1 MAMKWS
7 WLVGRF
13 AGINVY
19 IHPTFFIL
27 IGWLA
32 LSHWIRERSLGASF
46 EGVAFVLAIFFC
58 VVLHEFG
65 HAITA
70 RRYGIQTRDITLL
83 PIGGVARLER
93 MPSDPKQELWV
104 ALAGP
109 AVNVVIAAVLY
120 LGLYVVGGIGSHT
133 WNATQGSFVSRLMIV
148 NLGLVAFNMLP
159 AFPMDGGRVLR
170 AVLATRTGYVRA
182 TNIAAGIGQAM
193 AFFFGFLGLFG
204 NPFLLFIA
212 LFVWIGATQ
221 EASMTQMKAALEGLS
236 IERAMVTEF
245 RSLSPSDPLGEAVRL
260 ILAGSQHDFPV
271 ERDGK
276 VVGVL
281 TRNGLLKALAEGGL
295 KVSVGEVMQH
305 NVPIVDASERLEDGL
320 TKLQECEC
328 HTLPVTRRG
337 QLVGLVTTDNM
348 AEFML
353 VQSALKGSLD
363 EVDEAPLLRA

>member
-1 MAMKWS
+1 MKWS
-7 WLVGRF
+7 WKLGRF
-13 AGINVY
+13 AGIDVY
-19 IHPTFFIL
+19 VHFTFLIL

-32 LSHWIRERSLGASF
+32 LSHWIRERSLSATL
-46 EGVAFVLAIFFC
+46 EVVAFVLAIFAC

-70 RRYGIQTRDITLL
+70 RKYGIETRDVTLL

-120 LGLYVVGGIGSHT
+120 LGLYATGGVQSSALS
-133 WNATQGSFVSRLMIV
+133 ATEGSFVYRLMMVNVGLIV
-148 NLGLVAFNMLP
+148 FNMLP

-170 AVLATRTGYVRA
+170 AVLATHTGYARA
-182 TNIAAGIGQAM
+182 TNIAAGVGQAM

-221 EASMTQMKAALEGLS
+221 EASMTQMKAALAGVPVD
-236 IERAMVTEF
+236 RAMVTDF
-245 RSLSPSDPLGEAVRL
+245 RSLSPSDPLGEAVKL

-271 ERDGK
+271 EKEGK

-281 TRNGLLKALAEGGL
+281 TRNQLLKALAEGGL
-295 KVSVGEVMQH
+295 NMSVGEVMQR
-305 NVPIVDASERLEDGL
+305 NVPIVDSSEMLEDGL

-363 EVDEAPLLRA
+363 EVDEKVLLRT

>member
-1 MAMKWS
+1 MSAT
-7 WLVGRF
+7 LEV
-13 AGINVY
+13 
-19 IHPTFFIL
+19 
-27 IGWLA
+27 
-32 LSHWIRERSLGASF
+32 
-46 EGVAFVLAIFFC
+46 VAFVLAIFGC

-70 RRYGIQTRDITLL
+70 RRYGIATRDVTLL

-109 AVNVVIAAVLY
+109 AVNGVIAAVLY
-120 LGLYVVGGIGSHT
+120 LGL
-133 WNATQGSFVSRLMIV
+133 NATGGMRSTFSATEGSFAYRLMMVNVGLIV
-148 NLGLVAFNMLP
+148 FNMLP

-170 AVLATRTGYVRA
+170 AVLARHMGYARA
-182 TNIAAGIGQAM
+182 TNIAAGVGQAM
-193 AFFFGFLGLFG
+193 AFLFGFLGLFG

-221 EASMTQMKAALEGLS
+221 EASMTQMKAALEGVPVD
-236 IERAMVTEF
+236 RAMVTDF
-245 RSLSPSDPLGEAVRL
+245 RSLSPSDPLGEAIKL

-271 ERDGK
+271 EQEGK

-281 TRNGLLKALAEGGL
+281 TRDQLLKALAQGGQTL
-295 KVSVGEVMQH
+295 SVGEVMH
-305 NVPIVDASERLEDGL
+305 RDVPIVDFSEMLEDGL

-337 QLVGLVTTDNM
+337 HLVGLVTTDNM

-353 VQSALKGSLD
+353 VQSALESSPEGVNEKL
-363 EVDEAPLLRA
+363 LLRT

>member
-1 MAMKWS
+1 MKWS
-7 WLVGRF
+7 WNLGKL

-19 IHPTFFIL
+19 VHVTFFIL

-32 LSHWIRERSLGASF
+32 LSHWIRERSLSATLG
-46 EGVAFVLAIFFC
+46 GVAFVLAIFAC
-58 VVLHEFG
+58 VVLHELG
-65 HAITA
+65 HALIA
-70 RRYGIQTRDITLL
+70 RRYGIETRDITLL

-93 MPSDPKQELWV
+93 MPRDPRQELWV

-109 AVNVVIAAVLY
+109 AVNVVIAAILY
-120 LGLYVVGGIGSHT
+120 LGLYTTGGIGALSVVS
-133 WNATQGSFVSRLMIV
+133 ATQGSFAYRLMMV
-148 NLGLVAFNMLP
+148 NLGLIVFNMLP

-170 AVLATRTGYVRA
+170 ALLATKMGYIRA
-182 TNIAAGIGQAM
+182 TNIAAGIGQGM
-193 AFFFGFLGLFG
+193 AFLFGFAGLFG

-221 EASMTQMKAALEGLS
+221 EASMTQMKAALEGVPVDRVM
-236 IERAMVTEF
+236 ITDF
-245 RSLSPSDPLGEAVRL
+245 RSLSPSDPLNEAVRL

-271 ERDGK
+271 EENGR

-281 TRNGLLKALAEGGL
+281 TRNELLKALAQGGQSL
-295 KVSVGEVMQH
+295 SVGEVMQRD
-305 NVPIVDASERLEDGL
+305 VPVVDSSEMLEDGL

-363 EVDEAPLLRA
+363 QKALRA

>member
-1 MAMKWS
+1 MKWS
-7 WLVGRF
+7 WKLGNF

-19 IHPTFFIL
+19 VHVTFFIV

-32 LSHWIRERSLGASF
+32 LSHWVREQSLNATLV
-46 EGVAFVLAIFFC
+46 GVAFVLAIFAC

-65 HAITA
+65 HALTA
-70 RRYGIQTRDITLL
+70 RRHGIETRDITLL

-93 MPSDPKQELWV
+93 MPSDPMQELWV

-109 AVNVVIAAVLY
+109 AVNVVIAALLY
-120 LGLYVVGGIGSHT
+120 LGLY
-133 WNATQGSFVSRLMIV
+133 ATGELESFRAVSPTEGSFPMRLMMV
-148 NLGLVAFNMLP
+148 NLFLVVFNMLP

-170 AVLATRTGYVRA
+170 AVLATQMEYTRA
-182 TNIAAGIGQAM
+182 TNISAGIGQGM
-193 AFFFGFLGLFG
+193 AFLFGFVGLFG

-221 EASMTQMKAALEGLS
+221 EASITQMKAALEG
-236 IERAMVTEF
+236 IPVERAMITDF
-245 RSLSPSDPLGEAVRL
+245 RSLSPADPLGKAVKL

-271 ERDGK
+271 EEDGK

-281 TRNGLLKALAEGGL
+281 SRNDLLKALAQEGQSL
-295 KVSVGEVMQH
+295 LVGEAMQR
-305 NVPIVDASERLEDGL
+305 NVPSVDSSEMLEAGL
-320 TKLQECEC
+320 TKLRDCEC

-337 QLVGLVTTDNM
+337 QLAGLVTTDNM

-353 VQSALKGSLD
+353 VQSALRSSQGHVKAES
-363 EVDEAPLLRA
+363 LLRA

>member
-1 MAMKWS
+1 MKWS
-7 WLVGRF
+7 WKLGRF
-13 AGINVY
+13 AGIDVY
-19 IHPTFFIL
+19 IHGTFFIL

-32 LSHWIRERSLGASF
+32 VSHWIRERSLGASL
-46 EGVAFVLAIFFC
+46 EGVAFVLAIFSC

-65 HAITA
+65 HALTA
-70 RRYGIQTRDITLL
+70 RKYGIQTRDITLL

-93 MPSDPKQELWV
+93 MPSDPTQELWV

-120 LGLYVVGGIGSHT
+120 VGLYVVGDIRSHALS
-133 WNATQGSFVSRLMIV
+133 ATEGSFLSRLMTV
-148 NLGLVAFNMLP
+148 NVGLVIFNLLP
-159 AFPMDGGRVLR
+159 AFPMDGGRILR
-170 AVLATRTGYVRA
+170 AVLAKHTGYVRA
-182 TNIAAGIGQAM
+182 TNVAAGVGQAM
-193 AFFFGFLGLFG
+193 AFLFGFLGLFG

-221 EASMTQMKAALEGLS
+221 EASMTQMKAALDGLP
-236 IERAMVTEF
+236 IERAMVTDF
-245 RSLSPSDPLGEAVRL
+245 RALSPSDPLGEAVRL

-271 ERDGK
+271 EKKGV

-281 TRNGLLKALAEGGL
+281 TRNGLLKALAQGGL
-295 KVSVGEVMQH
+295 DVSVGEVMQH
-305 NVPIVDASERLEDGL
+305 NVPIVESSEMLEDGL
-320 TKLQECEC
+320 AKLQECAC

-348 AEFML
+348 AEFIL

-363 EVDEAPLLRA
+363 QVDARSLLRS